1 MTRDRLDGDE
11 ARRRLYDLMRREGP
25 FEERSERALE
35 VGTSYLGVANGHVA
49 AIEPSAGHW
58 EVAASTD
65 DADGDFPTGLALNLE
80 TTYCRK
86 TIDRDEPLA
95 LHDAP
100 DQGWADDPAY
110 ETHGLDCY
118 HAAPIRVDDDL
129 YGTACFV
136 DEQPREPFS
145 EAEVSFTDLVA
156 RMVGHALERR
166 RHETALAEHERE
178 LRQRDEWLRSIVEA
192 STDVIF
198 RIDTDGT
205 FTFVSEAVEE
215 LLGYEPAELQGEPFT
230 AVLPDGEALDRGQG
244 AFARSLAGETT
255 GVTDLP
261 LVGSD
266 GADVYV
272 DIRVAPVMEP
282 GYGTATV
289 DDPGRGEDDREV
301 VAVQGVVRDVTERR
315 HQEQVI
321 GVLNRVLR
329 HNLRNDMNV
338 ARGLAETLRE
348 DLDDEAARMAD
359 HIVATADGLL
369 ELSETAR
376 KLESVFSDGPS
387 PRPVDLVVL
396 VERAVDHARHGHPDA
411 TIELSAVDTAIVR
424 ASPAIE
430 TAVHELV
437 DNAARYA
444 GTEASVHVE
453 VRTVDDEEVL
463 VTVTDDG
470 PGLPE
475 QDRAVLETGDET
487 PLHHGSGLGLWLV
500 HWLVSGLGGTVE
512 ATVDDGTTVTLRLA
526 EPEAAQKELAE
537 MA

>member
-11 ARRRLYDLMRREGP
+11 ARRRLYDLMRQDVS
-25 FEERSERALE
+25 FEERAGRALE
-35 VGTSYLGVANGHVA
+35 LGTRHLGVANGHVA
-49 AIEPSAGHW
+49 TIEPAADHW
-58 EVAASTD
+58 EIVSSTD
-65 DADGDFPTGLALNLE
+65 DPDGDFPEGLALNLE
-80 TTYCRK
+80 TTYCRR

-100 DQGWADDPAY
+100 SQGWADDPAY
-110 ETHGLDCY
+110 ELHGLRCY
-118 HAAPIRVDDDL
+118 HAAKIQVDDEL

-136 DEQPREPFS
+136 DEQPREPF
-145 EAEVSFTDLVA
+145 AEDEIAFTDLVA
-156 RMVGHALERR
+156 RLVGHALERR

-198 RIDTDGT
+198 RVDTDGT
-205 FTFVSEAVEE
+205 FTFVSEAVGE
-215 LLGYEPAELQGEPFT
+215 LLGSEPTELQRESFAT
-230 AVLPDGEALDRGQG
+230 VLPDGDALDRGQG
-244 AFARSLAGETT
+244 AFARAVAGETV

-261 LVGSD
+261 LQRSD
-266 GADVYV
+266 GGTVHV
-272 DIRVAPVMEP
+272 DIRAAPIRE
-282 GYGTATV
+282 ADHRI
-289 DDPGRGEDDREV
+289 DDDHEREV

-315 HQEQVI
+315 RQEQVI

-329 HNLRNDMNV
+329 HNLRNDMTV

-348 DLDDEAARMAD
+348 DLDDVDARKAD
-359 HIVATADGLL
+359 QIVATADGLL

-376 KLESVFSDGPS
+376 KLEDVFSEGSS
-387 PRPVDLVVL
+387 PRPLDLVVM
-396 VERAVDHARHGHPDA
+396 VEHAVDHTRRTHPDA
-411 TIELSAVDTAIVR
+411 TIELSAVEEAVVR
-424 ASPAIE
+424 ASPAVE

-444 GTEASVHVE
+444 GPGPTVEVE
-453 VRTVDDEEVL
+453 VRTVEDGV
-463 VTVTDDG
+463 VVAVTDDG

-500 HWLVSGLGGTVE
+500 HWLVSSLDGDVE
-512 ATVDDGTTVTLRLA
+512 VTVDDGTTVRLRLA
-526 EPEAAQKELAE
+526 EPEASEPKLAE
-537 MA
+537 MV